1 MDTYSKAVA
10 ELADIDQKLSEFLA
24 LQKRREQLLTFVNIG
39 RALYDGD
46 GLGPPTSSV
55 TTAPMASGNGANIVL
70 PRVTVK
76 TQIIDTAERL
86 ISDHGPMQSRELV
99 EKLEAGGIAIGSANK
114 VLAVSTIMSRAKD
127 KFKSDRAAGGWSLN
141 SPRKEAPPPDAPTS
155 AGA

>member
-10 ELADIDQKLSEFLA
+10 ELAGIDQKLSEFVA

-46 GLGPPTSSV
+46 GLGPPPSAA
-55 TTAPMASGNGANIVL
+55 TAPMAAGNGSNIAL

-76 TQIIDTAERL
+76 TQILDTAERL
-86 ISDHGPMQSRELV
+86 INDHGPMQSRELV
-99 EKLEAGGIAIGSANK
+99 EKLEAGGIMIGSANK

-127 KFKSDRAAGGWSLN
+127 KFKSDRSAGGWSLN
-141 SPRKEAPPPDAPTS
+141 SPHKEAPPPDAPTS